1 MANRVRATP
10 SRTPSPSSIAKPS
23 YETDYQT
30 RQISNLNQKLEGY
43 MNIIKTQAFGI
54 EELLNRSSKD
64 SELEDSP
71 DLYNIRQKVDLT
83 QALRESIDREEELQQ
98 QCNKLISALE
108 KSNAKE
114 DKAASDIT
122 RLTHINSMYSGKIQ
136 ILEEEVKAYKDQ
148 LRMLS
153 LQISPRKCLP
163 TDLSPKSQATDS
175 EIFSMVEAN
184 DFETAA
190 ERWRALD
197 YSLIESESVKKNF
210 DYLRQLLKYK
220 DSVMNSSLRDSR
232 TRESFPM
239 SNIINQ
245 MKEKDLDI
253 DLLKS
258 GTFSTKDFRR
268 DSDRGI
274 NSKISYLE
282 EELRK
287 KDKDIQKFE
296 SMILD
301 MNAQLDS
308 MNQAS
313 TRAQSIETELKKTIE
328 NKDFEICTLLAE
340 IESIRDGGDTCRGK
354 SMAFNPNDTLLIEKD
369 VYIAELE
376 QEIKNLHEHQQ
387 QKEFRQ
393 ILKQS
398 DSCSSQSDSM
408 CSMLTGTS
416 FSKDNKNQ
424 EMKIRIARL
433 ERENKCLLSLKETLK
448 SDISRLQSL
457 FDEERQAHTQT
468 LKLLETGEALNIE
481 KYKESHIN
489 NIQQKFT
496 TEIHHLNNKLNTLKT
511 QLRDKT
517 NEFEELE
524 NIHRQEIATL
534 RDALIKEQGK
544 LKEVTDK
551 LNSEK
556 TDKENIRRDLD
567 KDRQQLDSLLKQK
580 NTEIANK
587 FKEMHDKNAQ
597 IAETSKEIQTLR
609 DANIR
614 LQIDLEESKEIRN
627 KLMDTV
633 SELQDKITRQSRD
646 YQKDISD
653 LTRTLE
659 STSRGNESVQ
669 ELLKEKEEELEGMK
683 EQMSSLQNDLSVLE
697 NYILSLDSQNKK
709 QGIQDSLQRSYEQK
723 ITQLTQQ
730 IQDLKQRER
739 KLVEEKGE
747 FEEKYRNEAKKIQS
761 HDKQIADLRYENS
774 LLADQLKQQRISL
787 RDEKLAIQ
795 KEMATQKEQMQ
806 FLQSRLKD
814 LESLEHDIQFM
825 TLKKPPIARRKMSAN
840 ESFQGSGSGSD
851 SDDQRIMIRNLEK
864 KILALED
871 EKQKLSSKYS
881 ALASK
886 YQVLISRFDSV
897 KKDSFSGPSRDLS
910 GFLDQLQQKDTIINY
925 LNKRLEE
932 SAKKSR
938 SNSEDKYSYEKH
950 MDSPL
955 MMQDTPSRSITPTRG
970 SFSIRHSAKKQ
981 CREESIEEVYMKWQR
996 ELSEFDI
1003 KLDDITSYDK
1013 ERRIKE
1019 MMENLL
1025 KQIKQILAKSQQDS
1039 IKSLQL
1045 SSFSSGKLLQAIQD
1059 GQLQNVEI
1067 KQLLMDKI
1075 GLEQELLHKIREK
1088 LDDDRVRSK
1097 VKDNTLDSS
1106 HWTLIKL
1113 QTAENEIASL
1123 KQLIADLTAKNTVLS
1138 NNSTMDYS
1146 DTISKLEERVRI
1158 LDETKKQT
1166 SEFFN
1171 KEKAQLL
1178 AEIKQLRKQKEDL
1191 AAQNSNLVS
1200 EFENKEKAWRGAL
1213 TNILDQVKLT
1223 SNISFIIGQDSDP
1236 LKLLTSLQN
1245 FLDKS
1250 FDISSIH
1257 KVFSEESTMG
1267 EYKEQGY
1274 KDTIK
1279 ELIYEKANLLSH
1291 IKSLEDQISELH
1303 DKNLS
1308 LSKLEI
1314 ENMNLLDKIK
1324 HLTAY
1329 SKPEPE
1335 YRAHH
1340 DYRESYERGRIV
1352 GMSEGR
1358 QLERQDL
1365 QAEISHL
1372 HSVIDEYKQRLDDAQ
1387 QRIKELTSK
1396 IPSDTRKRSNS
1407 VQKENIYSKPLSE
1420 KSAENTL
1427 KRDIYPSIAE
1437 SPLKCNEEVLKLI
1450 EKRRSATKEKSEVYS
1465 SASKQARTL
1474 ESLLS
1479 KYA

>member
-10 SRTPSPSSIAKPS
+10 SRTPSPSAIAKPS

-54 EELLNRSSKD
+54 EELLNKCSKD

-83 QALRESIDREEELQQ
+83 QALRESIDREEELQK

-122 RLTHINSMYSGKIQ
+122 RLTHISSMYSGKIQ

-175 EIFSMVEAN
+175 EIFTMVEAN

-220 DSVMNSSLRDSR
+220 DSILNSSLRDSR
-232 TRESFPM
+232 TRESFGM

-245 MKEKDLDI
+245 IKEKDLDI

-268 DSDRGI
+268 DSDRGM

-296 SMILD
+296 SAVLE
-301 MNAQLDS
+301 
-308 MNQAS
+308 MNQACS
-313 TRAQSIETELKKTIE
+313 KAQNIEAELRKTIE

-340 IESIRDGGDTCRGK
+340 LESIRDGGDTCRGK
-354 SMAFNPNDTLLIEKD
+354 VMAFNPNDTLLIEKD

-398 DSCSSQSDSM
+398 DSCSQSDSM

-448 SDISRLQSL
+448 ADISRLQSL

-468 LKLLETGEALNIE
+468 LKLLETGEALNID
-481 KYKESHIN
+481 KYKENHIN
-489 NIQQKFT
+489 TIQQKFT

-544 LKEVTDK
+544 LKEVADK

-556 TDKENIRRDLD
+556 ADKD

-587 FKEMHDKNAQ
+587 FKEMHEKNAQ

-614 LQIDLEESKEIRN
+614 LQIDLEESNEIRN

-633 SELQDKITRQSRD
+633 SDLQDKISRQSRD

-659 STSRGNESVQ
+659 STSRGNDSVQ
-669 ELLKEKEEELEGMK
+669 ELLKEKEEELEVMK
-683 EQMSSLQNDLSVLE
+683 DQMNSLQNDLTVLE
-697 NYILSLDSQNKK
+697 NYILSLDTQNKK
-709 QGIQDSLQRSYEQK
+709 QGIQDSLLKSYEQK

-739 KLVEEKGE
+739 KLLEEKAE
-747 FEEKYRNEAKKIQS
+747 FEEKYRNETKKIQS
-761 HDKQIADLRYENS
+761 TDKQIADLRYENS

-795 KEMATQKEQMQ
+795 KEMAAQKEQMQ

-840 ESFQGSGSGSD
+840 ESFHGSGSGSD

-864 KILALED
+864 KIVALED

-886 YQVLISRFDSV
+886 YQTLISRFESV
-897 KKDSFSGPSRDLS
+897 KKDKDSFSGPSRDLS

-955 MMQDTPSRSITPTRG
+955 MMQDTPTRSITPTRG
-970 SFSIRHSAKKQ
+970 SFSIRQSAKKQ
-981 CREESIEEVYMKWQR
+981 SREESIEEVYIKWQR

-1003 KLDDITSYDK
+1003 KLDDITSSDK

-1106 HWTLIKL
+1106 HWALIKL
-1113 QTAENEIASL
+1113 QSAENEIASL
-1123 KQLIADLTAKNTVLS
+1123 KQQVADLAAKNTVLS
-1138 NNSTMDYS
+1138 NNSTMDYG
-1146 DTISKLEERVRI
+1146 DTINKLEERVRI

-1191 AAQNSNLVS
+1191 AAQNSNLIS
-1200 EFENKEKAWRGAL
+1200 EFENKEKAWRGGL

-1223 SNISFIIGQDSDP
+1223 SNISFIINQDSDP

-1257 KVFSEESTMG
+1257 RVFSEESTMG
-1267 EYKEQGY
+1267 DYKEQGY

-1291 IKSLEDQISELH
+1291 IKSLEDQITELH

-1352 GMSEGR
+1352 GISEGR

-1372 HSVIDEYKQRLDDAQ
+1372 HSVIDEYKQRLVDAQ

-1407 VQKENIYSKPLSE
+1407 LQKENIYSKPLSE
-1420 KSAENTL
+1420 KSAENTS

-1450 EKRRSATKEKSEVYS
+1450 EKRRSAAKEKSELYS